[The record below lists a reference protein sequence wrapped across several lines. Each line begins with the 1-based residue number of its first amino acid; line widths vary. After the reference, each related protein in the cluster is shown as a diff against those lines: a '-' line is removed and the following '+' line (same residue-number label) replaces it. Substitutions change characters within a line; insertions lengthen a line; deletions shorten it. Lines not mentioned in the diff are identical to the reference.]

1 MSLYN
6 EKVKASIFL
15 LSYFDTLGFKNME
28 WEFNFNINIKNVET
42 AILATAEI
50 MHQFFSL
57 GGFSDIDLSDW
68 NCSDDTIMAIATGI
82 ACLKGGS
89 EKDYIDEYIKIL
101 IRLKDIEKRGSGI
114 NTLNTLEKIKKFKK
128 IDKLEYDD
136 HAGGNGAAMRTSII
150 GLIYYKEED
159 LEKLISNS
167 IIAGRVTHNYSLGFL
182 GGLVTALFTSYAV
195 RNIPIWDWVD
205 NLLEIYENKII
216 DKYMKKTNIYEEYQK
231 DKEFFFDKWYEYREQ
246 ILTDFK
252 NYGKID
258 QTFSNRIKSL
268 LKYNQIYNNRYSQFG
283 ASGISVLIVA
293 YDALLMGYGGNKL
306 PLNLESKDLKF
317 SVESLMF
324 FSTLHFGD
332 NDTTGAIAGAWYG
345 AFFGFKKFD
354 QEKINQLE
362 LKNELEKICQKVI
375 DYNKESK

>member
-114 NTLNTLEKIKKFKK
+114 NTLNTLEKIKRLQK

>member
-42 AILATAEI
+42 AVLATAEI

-114 NTLNTLEKIKKFKK
+114 NTLNTLEKIKRLQK